1 MLSAIAATL
10 LVEPRSSL
18 QALAKVAGIS
28 RATLYR
34 IRPPREQLVE
44 LLVARSIAVTRQA
57 LHDAAL
63 DPAMPGQ
70 SLERLTARI
79 LYKREIFT
87 FPFMQGPSSSQFE
100 EDPQWN
106 FFDTSMEDFIL
117 QCQQAGTLRV
127 DVTPA

>member
-1 MLSAIAATL
+1 MAEFDDALLSAIAATL
-10 LVEPRSSL
+10 LVKPRSSL
-18 QALAKVAGIS
+18 QALAKAAGIS

-34 IRPPREQLVE
+34 ISPTREQLVE

-79 LYKREIFT
+79 L
-87 FPFMQGPSSSQFE
+87 
-100 EDPQWN
+100 
-106 FFDTSMEDFIL
+106 
-117 QCQQAGTLRV
+117 
-127 DVTPA
+127 

>member
-34 IRPPREQLVE
+34 IRPIREQLVE
-44 LLVARSIAVTRQA
+44 LLVARSIAVTWQA
-57 LHDAAL
+57 MHDAAL

-79 LYKREIFT
+79 L
-87 FPFMQGPSSSQFE
+87 
-100 EDPQWN
+100 
-106 FFDTSMEDFIL
+106 
-117 QCQQAGTLRV
+117 
-127 DVTPA
+127 

>member
-1 MLSAIAATL
+1 MAEIDDALLSAIAATL

-34 IRPPREQLVE
+34 ISPTREQLVE

-63 DPAMPGQ
+63 DSAMPGQ

-79 LYKREIFT
+79 L
-87 FPFMQGPSSSQFE
+87 
-100 EDPQWN
+100 
-106 FFDTSMEDFIL
+106 
-117 QCQQAGTLRV
+117 
-127 DVTPA
+127 